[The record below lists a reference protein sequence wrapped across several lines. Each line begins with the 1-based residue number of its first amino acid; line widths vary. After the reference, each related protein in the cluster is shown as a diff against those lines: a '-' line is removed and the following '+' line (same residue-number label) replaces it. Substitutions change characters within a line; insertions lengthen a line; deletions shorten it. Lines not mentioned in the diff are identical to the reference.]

1 VAMYSKLY
9 TLNSSNGLKGTRA
22 DLKEDLTRI
31 WESIAKETSYT
42 TCVRTPTR
50 IRGEVHSFFFWK
62 SCMLYD

>member
-31 WESIAKETSYT
+31 WESITNEASYT
-42 TCVRTPTR
+42 ACVRTPTT
-50 IRGEVHSFFFWK
+50 IRGEVHSFFLWK
-62 SCMLYD
+62 LCMLYD